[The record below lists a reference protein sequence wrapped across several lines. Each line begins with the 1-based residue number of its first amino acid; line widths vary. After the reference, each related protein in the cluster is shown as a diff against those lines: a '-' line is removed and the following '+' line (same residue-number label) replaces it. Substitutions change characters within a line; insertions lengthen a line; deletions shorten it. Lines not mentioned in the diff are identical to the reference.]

1 MKCVDLGFKD
11 LVSKRNEEEKRH
23 KIAQN
28 LLTIKP
34 QRVQLKRELSDH
46 ITTRWYRAPEIIIR
60 EKDYGP
66 AIDMWAI
73 GCVFADLLNM
83 IRDHKPD
90 PTDRKSLFPGKSC
103 YPLSPDPHIKIKISK
118 ESRDEAIRYF
128 EEKKK
133 GNIIELHY
141 QNFDVSKD
149 D

>member
-11 LVSKRNEEEKRH
+11 LVSKQNEEEKRH

-28 LLTIKP
+28 LLAIKP
-34 QRVQLKRELSDH
+34 QRLQLKRELSGH
-46 ITTRWYRAPEIIIR
+46 ITTRWYRAPEIILI

-66 AIDMWAI
+66 AIDIWAI

-90 PTDRKSLFPGKSC
+90 PTDRKSLFPGKYC
-103 YPLSPDPHIKIKISK
+103 YPLSPDPHIVHSK
-118 ESRDEAIRYF
+118 KFQDESKRYW

-133 GNIIELHY
+133 GNIIEIEYEFH
-141 QNFDVSKD
+141 VSKD